1 MRWIVISGLML
12 TACSH
17 PPVVD
22 LRGSAE
28 NAQYYQR
35 DLNECQMLIDQSR
48 GIIHAHFL
56 GIDPMLVQCLEGRG
70 HSVLTFQ

>member
-1 MRWIVISGLML
+1 MRFMVVALLGL

-28 NAQYYQR
+28 QAQYYQR
-35 DLNECQMLIDQSR
+35 DLNECQMLIDNSR
-48 GIIHAHFL
+48 GIINAHFL